1 MVMSC
6 SISYAKMIIRQKI
19 FMCTSNTIVI
29 DSIMQYMWYLARQ
42 DLVEQNKN
50 CFAVFLSSKLRY

>member
-1 MVMSC
+1 MVMNF

-29 DSIMQYMWYLARQ
+29 DSIMQYMWYLARE

-50 CFAVFLSSKLRY
+50 YFTVFFSSKLR